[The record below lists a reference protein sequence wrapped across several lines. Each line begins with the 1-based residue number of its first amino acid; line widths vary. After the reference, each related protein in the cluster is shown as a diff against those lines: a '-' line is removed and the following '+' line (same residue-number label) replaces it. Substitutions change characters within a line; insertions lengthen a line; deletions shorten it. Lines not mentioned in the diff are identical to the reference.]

1 MDWIEYKA
9 YIKEYISQGMNAGD
23 CMGNKKTILEELFL
37 HDKPV
42 KILVA
47 LKNGGEKTYASTLAK
62 VADCTYSHTVKIL
75 DLFEKLNL
83 VAFDKKG
90 RVKYVKLTEA
100 GDDIAFNLEN
110 IVQKLVKLP
119 KKEKKK

>member
-1 MDWIEYKA
+1 
-9 YIKEYISQGMNAGD
+9 MNGE
-23 CMGNKKTILEELFL
+23 KSIIEELFL
-37 HDKPV
+37 HEKPV
-42 KILVA
+42 KILVG

-90 RVKYVKLTEA
+90 RVKYVKLTET

-110 IVQKLVKLP
+110 LTRKMSKISK

>member
-1 MDWIEYKA
+1 MTD
-9 YIKEYISQGMNAGD
+9 
-23 CMGNKKTILEELFL
+23 KKTILEELFL

-47 LKNGGEKTYASTLAK
+47 LKEGGDKAYASTLAK

-75 DLFEKLNL
+75 DLFEKINL
-83 VAFDKKG
+83 VSFEKKG
-90 RVKYVKLTEA
+90 RVKYIKLTET

-110 IVQKLVKLP
+110 LVRKMNKIP
-119 KKEKKK
+119 KKKGK